1 MKINAKNM
9 ISLEI
14 QCDLPTTPANC
25 YVNAESLNYRS
36 RIFYECHKGFA
47 MVYGDKYRT
56 CQSNG
61 SWNGTEPTCAGSVE
75 KQSSKNAFFYKEQRN
90 FLVDGT
96 IVAS

>member
-1 MKINAKNM
+1 M

-36 RIFYECHKGFA
+36 RILYKCHKGFA
-47 MVYGDKYRT
+47 MVSGDKYRT

-75 KQSSKNAFFYKEQRN
+75 TWSIEKAVFIKNNET
-90 FLVDGT
+90 FLWVELLWPRDDKV
-96 IVAS
+96 I